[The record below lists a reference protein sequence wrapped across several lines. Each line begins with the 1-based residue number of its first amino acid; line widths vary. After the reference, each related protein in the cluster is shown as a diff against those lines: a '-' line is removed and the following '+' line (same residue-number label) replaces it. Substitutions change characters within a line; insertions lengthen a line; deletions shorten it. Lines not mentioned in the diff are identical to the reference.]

1 MYGNNPYVPTRPSS
15 RKVNM
20 SERDPSAAQQR
31 PRDSQASAPAS
42 PAVLEFCVVG
52 MGASAGGLEACRK
65 FLAGLPANPGMA
77 FVLVQHL
84 DPTHQSLIAE
94 LLSGATAMP
103 VIEAKDGMQVEADH
117 LYVIPPGLYLSLH
130 QDHLSLTTPLA
141 RHGAR
146 LPIDFLLHSLAVSLG
161 ARAACVILSGG
172 GADGSIGAQAIKAAG
187 GLVIAQDPTEAG
199 QDGMPKSVIATGAVD
214 FVLPAAEIAPALLRF
229 SASFATAA
237 TSPSTAEVIALLKS
251 LTTHDFTLYKT
262 GTLERR
268 IARRMT
274 MAGFGAAD
282 TERYMERLR
291 TDEDE
296 RQLLANDLLI
306 NVTSFFR
313 DPKIFELLAASTIPA
328 LVEQADGTIRLW
340 VAGCST
346 GEETYSLAMLLLE
359 CIEASPSHPKL
370 QIFATD
376 VDAQAVMQAREGI
389 YSSDVIKD
397 VSAARLAR
405 FFVPEERGYR
415 VSAALRACVVF
426 AVQDV
431 LSDPPFSKLN
441 MISCRNLLIYI
452 KPEAQAKII
461 AIFNF
466 ALRTGGYLLLGA
478 AETIAAP
485 DPRFEQISKPARL
498 YRKLGPTSGGALP
511 GAPPADFLR
520 LLPPTATPK
529 PKASDMGELCR
540 KLLVGRYAPA
550 ALLVNARLECL
561 YSFGP
566 VDMFLRTATGPT
578 SPDLL
583 AQLPSPLRTRTRDA
597 VVQAAS
603 SQEVIHVEG
612 GRITRDGNARLFH
625 LEIQAVS
632 GDSDKFLVC
641 LIEEPKLTPPVR
653 TLPANDAAVDST
665 RVAELEAELVAVRA
679 DLEQAVNNL
688 ESAAEEHN
696 AINEEALSVNEEYQS
711 TNEELLTS
719 KEELQ
724 SLNEELT
731 ALNSQLQETLERSR
745 MTTTDLR
752 NVLNST
758 DVPTLFLDS
767 KLKIRFFTPSAT
779 LLFHIIDTD
788 IGRKLGDFRSL
799 ANDSALLPDAARVL
813 ATGAP
818 VECQIKAETGIW
830 YLRRVQAY
838 RGFDGAVG
846 GVVIT
851 FSDMTERNA
860 ARAEIEEARI
870 ESDRA
875 NLAKS
880 RFLAGASHDLRQP
893 LQSMALIAGML
904 GKTAANP
911 ASQKLVGRLE
921 HMMQSITTMLN
932 AMLDINQIE
941 AGIVRAD
948 IVSVDI
954 NGLLSKLE
962 DKFADQAVAQN
973 TVLRVVPCH
982 AHIATDPALLEQML
996 SNLLGNALKYT
1007 KGGRVL
1013 LGCRRRGKMLN
1024 IEVLD
1029 TGIGIAA
1036 DQLQMIFDEYHQI
1049 GNIARERS
1057 RGLGL
1062 GLSIVQRLGVLLGH
1076 KINVHS
1082 VPGRGSVFSIAVARA
1097 LAPEFIP
1104 AGISS
1109 ATPQMTLPPN
1119 TRLLVIE
1126 DDPDISQLLKTFLA
1140 EEGVAVHVAHDAA
1153 AAKALVA
1160 AGDIEPDLILADF
1173 NLPGAQTGL
1182 AAALD
1187 LRLMIAKDVP
1197 VIIMTGDISTATLR
1211 LIADEGFTQ
1220 INKPMKLASLMTT
1233 LETVLAG
1240 RAGEKPPA
1248 IVSRL
1253 GPGESR
1259 TIYIVDDD
1267 TGIRE
1272 AMGEVFKQAGKD
1284 VASFPD
1290 AESFLASMPA
1300 TFEDCCLLIDADLP
1314 GISGLQLL
1322 QKLATD
1328 GIALPSIMVTGLGDI
1343 GMAVRAMKAG
1353 AADFLEKPVTAT
1365 ELLATVRRV
1374 LDEQH
1379 SHQERDARH
1388 RNAAQHIAALTK
1400 RQRDVMDR
1408 VLAGQPSKNIA
1419 ADLGISQ
1426 RTVENHRAA
1435 IMQKTGVKSI
1445 PALARLAVMA
1455 MQRDD

>member
-1 MYGNNPYVPTRPSS
+1 MYGNNHYVPIGPFS

-20 SERDPSAAQQR
+20 PERDPTAAQQR

-42 PAVLEFCVVG
+42 PAVLGFCVVG
-52 MGASAGGLEACRK
+52 IGASAGGLEACRK

-103 VIEAKDGMQVEADH
+103 VIEAKDGMQVDADH

-161 ARAACVILSGG
+161 ARAGCVILSGG

-187 GLVIAQDPTEAG
+187 GLVIAQDPAEAG
-199 QDGMPKSVIATGAVD
+199 QDSMPKSVIATGAVD

-229 SASFATAA
+229 SAGFATPA
-237 TSPSTAEVIALLKS
+237 TLSGTAEIIALLKS
-251 LTTHDFTLYKT
+251 FATHDFTLYKT

-282 TERYMERLR
+282 TERYVERLR
-291 TDEDE
+291 ADEDE

-313 DPKIFELLAASTIPA
+313 DPKIFELLATSTIPT
-328 LVEQADGTIRLW
+328 LVEHADGTIRLW

-359 CIEASPSHPKL
+359 CIEASKERLKL

-389 YSSDVIKD
+389 YASDVIKD

-405 FFVPEERGYR
+405 FFVPEEHGYR

-478 AETIAAP
+478 AKTIAGP

-498 YRKLGPTSGGALP
+498 YRKLGPSSGGALP

-566 VDMFLRTATGPT
+566 VDMFLRTAAGPT

-597 VVQAAS
+597 VVQAAA
-603 SQEVIHVEG
+603 SQEVIRVEG
-612 GRITRDGNARLFH
+612 GRINRDGNVR
-625 LEIQAVS
+625 
-632 GDSDKFLVC
+632 LVC

-653 TLPANDAAVDST
+653 ALPANDAAGDSS

-745 MTTTDLR
+745 MTTSDLR

-767 KLKIRFFTPSAT
+767 QLKIRFFTPSAT
-779 LLFHIIDTD
+779 LLFNIIETD

-799 ANDSALLPDAARVL
+799 ASDPALLPDAARVL
-813 ATGAP
+813 AKGAP
-818 VECQIKAETGIW
+818 VECQIRAETGIW
-830 YLRRVQAY
+830 YLRRIQAY

-880 RFLAGASHDLRQP
+880 RFLAAASHDLRQP
-893 LQSMALIAGML
+893 LQSMSLIAGML
-904 GKTAANP
+904 GKTAIDP

-921 HMMQSITTMLN
+921 HMMQSITTMLD

-948 IVSVDI
+948 IVSVDV
-954 NGLLSKLE
+954 NVLLSKLYE
-962 DKFADQAVAQN
+962 KFADQAAAQA
-973 TVLRVVPCH
+973 TVLRRVPCH
-982 AHIATDPALLEQML
+982 VNIATDPALLEQML

-1007 KGGRVL
+1007 QTGRVL
-1013 LGCRRRGKMLN
+1013 LGCRRRGKMLS
-1024 IEVLD
+1024 IEILD
-1029 TGIGIAA
+1029 TGIGIAD
-1036 DQLQMIFDEYHQI
+1036 DQLQTISEEYHQI
-1049 GNIARERS
+1049 NNAARERS

-1076 KINVHS
+1076 KINVRS
-1082 VPGRGSVFSIAVARA
+1082 VLGRGSVFSVAVPRA
-1097 LAPEFIP
+1097 LAPEYVP
-1104 AGISS
+1104 AGSS
-1109 ATPQMTLPPN
+1109 AVMPQVALPPD

-1126 DDPDISQLLKTFLA
+1126 DDPDISQLLKSFLA
-1140 EEGVAVHVAHDAA
+1140 EEGFAVHVAYDGT
-1153 AAKALVA
+1153 AAKALIA
-1160 AGDIEPDLILADF
+1160 AGDFAPDLILADF

-1182 AAALD
+1182 AAAIE
-1187 LRLMIAKDVP
+1187 LRLMMARKVP
-1197 VIIMTGDISTATLR
+1197 VIIMTGDISTVTLR

-1220 INKPMKLASLMTT
+1220 INKPMKLASLMTAM
-1233 LETVLAG
+1233 EDVLSRRVKDKPAG
-1240 RAGEKPPA
+1240 

-1253 GPGESR
+1253 KPGESR

-1267 TGIRE
+1267 AGIRD
-1272 AMGEVFKQAGKD
+1272 AMGDVFEQAGKR

-1290 AESFLASMPA
+1290 AESFLSNMPE

-1314 GISGLQLL
+1314 GTSGLQLL
-1322 QKLATD
+1322 QKLAAD
-1328 GIALPSIMVTGLGDI
+1328 GVVLPSIMVTGHGDI
-1343 GMAVRAMKAG
+1343 GMAVQAMKAG
-1353 AADFLEKPVTAT
+1353 AVDFLEKPVTAT

-1379 SHQERDARH
+1379 GHQELDVLRRDA
-1388 RNAAQHIAALTK
+1388 AQTLATLTT
-1400 RQRDVMDR
+1400 RQREVMER

-1435 IMQKTGVKSI
+1435 IMQKTGVRSI

-1455 MQRDD
+1455 MKKEN

>member
-1 MYGNNPYVPTRPSS
+1 MPVSS
-15 RKVNM
+15 
-20 SERDPSAAQQR
+20 AGWG
-31 PRDSQASAPAS
+31 
-42 PAVLEFCVVG
+42 FCVVG
-52 MGASAGGLEACRK
+52 IGASAGGLEACRK
-65 FLAGLPANPGMA
+65 FLAGLPAAPGMA
-77 FVLVQHL
+77 FILVQHL
-84 DPTHQSLIAE
+84 DPTHESLIAE
-94 LLSGATAMP
+94 LLGDATAMP
-103 VIEAKDGMQVEADH
+103 VVEAKDGMHVQPDH

-130 QDHLSLTTPLA
+130 RQHLSLTTPLA

-146 LPIDFLLHSLAVSLG
+146 LPIDFLLHSLAVAVG

-187 GLVIAQDPTEAG
+187 GLVIAQDPAEAG
-199 QDGMPKSVIATGAVD
+199 QNSMPKSVIATGAAD

-229 SASFATAA
+229 SAGFAT
-237 TSPSTAEVIALLKS
+237 PSTLPGTSAIIALLKS

-274 MAGFGAAD
+274 MAGFGTAE

-291 TDEDE
+291 ADEDE

-313 DPKIFELLAASTIPA
+313 DPKIFELLANSIIPD
-328 LVEQADGTIRLW
+328 LVKNSDGTIRLW
-340 VAGCST
+340 VAGCSS

-359 CIEASPSHPKL
+359 SIEAGGDSLKL

-376 VDAQAVMQAREGI
+376 VDVQAVMQAREGI
-389 YSSDVIKD
+389 YQSDIAKD
-397 VSAARLAR
+397 VSPARLAR
-405 FFVPEERGYR
+405 FFVAEERGYR
-415 VSAALRACVVF
+415 VSNVLRACVVF

-485 DPRFEQISKPARL
+485 DDRFEQISKPARL
-498 YRKLGPTSGGALP
+498 YRKLGVTAGSGLP
-511 GAPPADFLR
+511 GGPPADFLR
-520 LLPPTATPK
+520 LLPPTSAPK
-529 PKASDMGELCR
+529 PKPSDMGELCR

-550 ALLVNARLECL
+550 ALLINARLECL
-561 YSFGP
+561 YSLGP

-597 VVQAAS
+597 VARAATTKD
-603 SQEVIHVEG
+603 VIHVEG
-612 GRITRDGNARLFH
+612 GRIARDGVVRLFH
-625 LEIQAVS
+625 LEIQAVP
-632 GDSDKFLVC
+632 GDLDKFLIC
-641 LIEEPKLTPPVR
+641 LIEEPKLTAPTR
-653 TLPANDAAVDST
+653 TQPANDAAIDSS
-665 RVAELEAELVAVRA
+665 RVAELEAELAATRA
-679 DLEQAVNNL
+679 DLEQAVKNL

-745 MTTTDLR
+745 LSTTDLR

-767 KLKIRFFTPSAT
+767 ELKIRFFTPSAT
-779 LLFHIIDTD
+779 LLFRIIDTD

-799 ANDSALLPDAARVL
+799 VSDPALLSDAARVL
-813 ATGAP
+813 ATGASIDSHIGADDG
-818 VECQIKAETGIW
+818 VW
-830 YLRRVQAY
+830 YLRRIQAY
-838 RGFDGAVG
+838 RSFNGTVG

-851 FSDMTERNA
+851 FTDTTERDA
-860 ARAEIEEARI
+860 AKAEINEARI
-870 ESDRA
+870 ASDQA

-880 RFLAGASHDLRQP
+880 RFLAAASHDLRQP
-893 LQSMALIAGML
+893 LQSMTLIAGML
-904 GKTAANP
+904 GKTATDP
-911 ASQKLVGRLE
+911 ASQKLLGRFDL
-921 HMMQSITTMLN
+921 MMQSITTMLN

-941 AGIVRAD
+941 AGIIQAG
-948 IVSVDI
+948 IVSVDVH
-954 NGLLSKLE
+954 GLLMKLE
-962 DKFADQAVAQN
+962 EKFKDVAAAQN
-973 TVLRVVPCH
+973 TALRIVPCH
-982 AHIATDPALLEQML
+982 VNIATDPALLEQIL
-996 SNLLGNALKYT
+996 TNLLGNALKYT
-1007 KGGRVL
+1007 KAGRVL
-1013 LGCRRRGKMLN
+1013 LGCRRHDNILS

-1036 DQLQMIFDEYHQI
+1036 DQLQTIFDEYHQI
-1049 GNIARERS
+1049 GNTARERS

-1062 GLSIVQRLGVLLGH
+1062 GLSIVQRLADLLGH
-1076 KINVHS
+1076 RVKVRS
-1082 VPGRGSVFSIAVARA
+1082 EPGRGSMFSIEVPRA
-1097 LAPEFIP
+1097 LTPEYIP
-1104 AGISS
+1104 AAVSP
-1109 ATPQMTLPPN
+1109 AALPVTLPPN
-1119 TRLLVIE
+1119 TSLLVIE
-1126 DDPDISQLLKTFLA
+1126 DDPDISQLLKIFLT
-1140 EEGVAVHVAHDAA
+1140 EEGFNVHVAYDSAT
-1153 AAKALVA
+1153 AKNLVA
-1160 AGDIEPDLILADF
+1160 TGKIEPDLILADF
-1173 NLPGAQTGL
+1173 NLPGAQSGL

-1187 LRLMIAKDVP
+1187 LRLMMASKVP
-1197 VIIMTGDISTATLR
+1197 VIIMTGDISTGTLR

-1220 INKPMKLASLMTT
+1220 INKPMNLEALMTR
-1233 LETVLAG
+1233 LEGLLA
-1240 RAGEKPPA
+1240 AGDQSPLDAA
-1248 IVSRL
+1248 IGSRL
-1253 GPGESR
+1253 APGESR
-1259 TIYIVDDD
+1259 TIYIIDDD
-1267 TGIRE
+1267 AEIR
-1272 AMGEVFKQAGKD
+1272 ASMGDIFKQAGKQ
-1284 VASFPD
+1284 VESFTD
-1290 AESFLASMPA
+1290 AESFLAALPQ
-1300 TFEDCCLLIDADLP
+1300 TGEDCCLLIDADLP
-1314 GISGLQLL
+1314 GLSGLQLL
-1322 QKLATD
+1322 QKLAAEGNTR
-1328 GIALPSIMVTGLGDI
+1328 PSIMVTGQGDI
-1343 GMAVRAMKAG
+1343 GMAVQAMRAG
-1353 AADFLEKPVTAT
+1353 ALDFLEKPVTAA

-1379 SHQERDARH
+1379 GHQELDARRRDAVQR
-1388 RNAAQHIAALTK
+1388 IAALTA

-1455 MQRDD
+1455 MKRDA